1 MEQKTARAL
10 ARKDLL
16 KVKKALDKA
25 GVRFFLMFGT
35 LLGAVRDKD
44 LILYDKDIDLGIF
57 YEDSWKLEK
66 AEKILEKHGIL
77 MEGKRRR
84 KPDTPC
90 EKFVLFG
97 KTVWGIEFMTMY
109 LIEDT
114 YWHIDSSDWRGAR
127 LVPIKREH
135 LDNLEEID
143 FLGTKFL
150 IPSSP
155 EKVLESWYGSNWRIP
170 SGETRTTAI
179 MPREL
184 WKDEEGIREYE
195 AIKIRKENGWH

>member
-1 MEQKTARAL
+1 MEQQQARAL

-16 KVKKALDKA
+16 KVKKALDEA

-57 YEDSWKLEK
+57 YEDSRKLEK

-77 MEGKRRR
+77 MEGKKRR
-84 KPDTPC
+84 KPDTPV

-97 KTVWGIEFMTMY
+97 KSVWGIEFATMY
-109 LIEDT
+109 LIGDT
-114 YWHIDSSDWRGAR
+114 YWYIDSSDWRGAR
-127 LVPIKREH
+127 LMPHKKEW
-135 LDNLEEID
+135 LDNLQEID

-150 IPSSP
+150 IPSKP
-155 EKVLESWYGSNWRIP
+155 EEVLKSFYGSNWRIP
-170 SGETRTTAI
+170 SGETRTTAVL
-179 MPREL
+179 PRDL
-184 WKDEEGIREYE
+184 WKDEEGIKKYE
-195 AIKIRKENGWH
+195 SIKIGR